1 MLPAEAHGATRPA
14 RLAARALVPLG
25 LGVVAALALG
35 VGCGDDDDGDSAVNF
50 TGTEL
55 HIGLDPDGPGG
66 VEPKAAIVSCEP
78 ADGSACG
85 RLSATDFAPIDPQT
99 PCTEIYGGPDEVE
112 IAGVIGDE
120 PVDTTLTRAN
130 GCEIERFE
138 PIVPVL
144 KEQFPSYEPGS
155 AIAP

>member
-14 RLAARALVPLG
+14 RLAARALSLG
-25 LGVVAALALG
+25 FVAVLALG
-35 VGCGDDDDGDSAVNF
+35 AGCGDDDDDDSAVSA
-50 TGTEL
+50 TGTEIHL
-55 HIGLDPDGPGG
+55 ALDPDGPGG
-66 VEPKAAIVSCEP
+66 AEPRPAIVRCEP

-99 PCTEIYGGPDEVE
+99 PCTEIYGGPDEVV
-112 IAGVIGDE
+112 IDGFIGDE

-130 GCEIERFE
+130 GCEIDRFDR
-138 PIVPVL
+138 IVPVL
-144 KEQFPSYEPGS
+144 TEQFPGYEPGS

>member
-14 RLAARALVPLG
+14 RLAAGALALS
-25 LGVVAALALG
+25 LVAALALG
-35 VGCGDDDDGDSAVNF
+35 AGCGDEDDGEPAVNS
-50 TGTEL
+50 TGTEI
-55 HIGLDPDGPGG
+55 HIALDPDGPGG
-66 VEPKAAIVSCEP
+66 AEPTAAIVRCEP
-78 ADGSACG
+78 ADGSECG
-85 RLSATDFAPIDPQT
+85 RLSPTDFAPIDPQT

-112 IAGVIGDE
+112 LSGIIGDE

-144 KEQFPSYEPGS
+144 QEEFPGYEPGS

>member
-1 MLPAEAHGATRPA
+1 VLPAEAHGATGPA
-14 RLAARALVPLG
+14 RLAAGALALS
-25 LGVVAALALG
+25 LVAALTLG
-35 VGCGDDDDGDSAVNF
+35 AGCGDDDGDSAVNF

-55 HIGLDPDGPGG
+55 QITLDPDGPGG
-66 VEPKAAIVSCEP
+66 VEPKPAIVNCEL
-78 ADGSACG
+78 ADGSDCG
-85 RLSATDFAPIDPQT
+85 RLSPTDFAPIDPQT

-112 IAGVIGDE
+112 LSGFINDE

-144 KEQFPSYEPGS
+144 KEQFPGYEPGS